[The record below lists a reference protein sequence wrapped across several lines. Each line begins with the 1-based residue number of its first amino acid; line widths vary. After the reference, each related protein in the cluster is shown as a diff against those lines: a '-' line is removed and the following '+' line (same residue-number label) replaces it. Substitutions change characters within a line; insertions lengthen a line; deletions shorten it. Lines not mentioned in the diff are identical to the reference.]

1 MKVLYCK
8 SSTNHCDPFLK
19 YPRRDTSEPRNLVT
33 VVNLGTSEPGNGSEP
48 RNTTRLIWSGEHG
61 GIYIA

>member
-8 SSTNHCDPFLK
+8 SSTNHCDPFPK
-19 YPRRDTSEPRNLVT
+19 YPRRDA
-33 VVNLGTSEPGNGSEP
+33 SEPGIDSEP
-48 RNTTRLIWSGEHG
+48 RNTTWLIWSGEHG